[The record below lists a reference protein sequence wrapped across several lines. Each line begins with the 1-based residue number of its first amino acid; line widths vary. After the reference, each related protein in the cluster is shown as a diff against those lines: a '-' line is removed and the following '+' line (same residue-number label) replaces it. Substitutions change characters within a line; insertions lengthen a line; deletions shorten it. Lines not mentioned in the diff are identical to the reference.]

1 MSVTDSPGV
10 RVLTRESIPDGIHFF
25 GSGKHQPG
33 NIKLGLGIMGEN
45 KNRVRCR
52 DHFPVR

>member
-10 RVLTRESIPDGIHFF
+10 RVLTRKSIPDGIHFF

-33 NIKLGLGIMGEN
+33 NIKRGLGIMGEN

>member
-33 NIKLGLGIMGEN
+33 NIKRGLGIMGED
-45 KNRVRCR
+45 KNESRCR